1 MIDRARAERT
11 VAEKAL
17 GLAPGEGLRASCFK
31 RDRSVCVLRTGEDR
45 FVVQEDGFR
54 KENLE
59 SDGAGLP
66 KLLKKCFRR
75 EFPRSNKLH
84 LDTVPAAGSEGG
96 A

>member
-1 MIDRARAERT
+1 MIDRARAERI
-11 VAEKAL
+11 VAERAL

-59 SDGAGLP
+59 SDAASL
-66 KLLKKCFRR
+66 LRVLKKCFRR

-84 LDTVPAAGSEGG
+84 LDTAAIEGKQG
-96 A
+96 